1 MSETAHM
8 HCYFSEALGAFKA
21 QIDSVNGEEV
31 MEEAYTRTLHDL
43 GRLEKLRD
51 KLGCF
56 DVKLLL
62 F

>member
-1 MSETAHM
+1 MS
-8 HCYFSEALGAFKA
+8 CYFSEALGAFKA